1 MGRRKFTRPLS
12 AVATLAFFVGAAFAQ
27 SAVEHPLV
35 GVLFPGQIPSPR
47 IDAFLKGLADAGY
60 NEGRNIAVIIRA
72 AAFDNARLTP
82 LAQELIQS
90 HINVLVTSSS
100 PGVVA
105 AQAVTRTVPIV
116 FATIGDPVA
125 LGVAKSLAH
134 PGGNITGIT
143 LLSPD
148 INGKRLALI
157 KEAVPAAK
165 KIAILQNP
173 TNPATTIMSRDVETV
188 ARSLGLEARTFA
200 AARPEQFNEIL
211 DSVAAWP
218 ADAIMPLDDFLFDAN
233 SITLAASASRHALP
247 LICASPE
254 MAAAGCLFTYGVDI
268 LANYRQAASLVAKVL
283 KGAKPADLPI
293 ENPTRFQTIVNL
305 KAAKALGLSVPT
317 SILLRADEVIE

>member
-1 MGRRKFTRPLS
+1 MGRRKFIRLLS
-12 AVATLAFFVGAAFAQ
+12 AVAILAFWVGPAFAQ
-27 SAVEHPLV
+27 SAVERPLV

-47 IDAFLKGLADAGY
+47 IDAFLQGLADNGC
-60 NEGRNIAVIIRA
+60 NEGRNIALIIRA
-72 AAFDNARLTP
+72 AAFDNSRLSP
-82 LAQELIQS
+82 FAKELIQS
-90 HINVLVTSSS
+90 HVDILVTSSS
-100 PGVVA
+100 PGVIA
-105 AQAVTRTVPIV
+105 AQAATRTVPIV
-116 FATIGDPVA
+116 FATIADPVA

-157 KEAVPAAK
+157 KETLPGAT

-173 TNPATTIMSRDVETV
+173 TNPATTIMSREVETV

-200 AARPEQFNEIL
+200 AARPEQFNEIV
-211 DSVAAWP
+211 DSVAAWS
-218 ADAIMPLDDFLFDAN
+218 ADAIMPLDDFLFDTN
-233 SITLAASASRHALP
+233 GVSLAASASRHALP
-247 LICASPE
+247 LVCGSPE

-268 LANYRQAASLVAKVL
+268 PANYRQAASLVAKIL

-305 KAAKALGLSVPT
+305 KVAKTLGLSVPT